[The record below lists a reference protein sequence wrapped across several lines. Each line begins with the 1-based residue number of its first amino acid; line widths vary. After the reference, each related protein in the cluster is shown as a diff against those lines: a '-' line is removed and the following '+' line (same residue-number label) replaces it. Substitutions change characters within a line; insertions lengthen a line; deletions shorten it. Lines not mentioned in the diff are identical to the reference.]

1 MPTKIEIEHDIV
13 PKSERR
19 GTQKEA
25 LLALGKSL
33 TDRRM
38 SKLRDQ
44 VDPCVV
50 WLNHTIQMR
59 GQFAVHEDYEQTQVN
74 KACPWTFLQVA
85 WNKMNAA
92 TRNACV
98 QEVQQMLRDK
108 VKPDLKELKEVT
120 KTAVQAVKTNVKQNN
135 KGQCKFNGTIWVSNA

>member
-1 MPTKIEIEHDIV
+1 MEMSIDNQIALPA
-13 PKSERR
+13 ERE
-19 GTQKEA
+19 GVSDEA

-33 TDRRM
+33 NEKRI
-38 SKLRDQ
+38 SALRDR

-50 WLNHTIQMR
+50 EINHQVSIR
-59 GQFAVHEDYEQTQVN
+59 GKFVIHEDYEQTQVN

-108 VKPDLKELKEVT
+108 VKPDLTELKEVT
-120 KTAVQAVKTNVKQNN
+120 KTAVQAVKSKVKQPSR
-135 KGQCKFNGTIWVSNA
+135 GQCKFNGTIWVTG